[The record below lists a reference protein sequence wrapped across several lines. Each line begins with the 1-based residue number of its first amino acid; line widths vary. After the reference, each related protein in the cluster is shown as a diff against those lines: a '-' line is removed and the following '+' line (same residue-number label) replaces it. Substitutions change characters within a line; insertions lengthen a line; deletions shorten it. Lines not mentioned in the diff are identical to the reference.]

1 MIPIPSINQTFK
13 KMKKRTVLIL
23 LAVLFVSATAFIS
36 YQQDMKTEAAKH
48 PRIVSAIKELE
59 GAIDYM
65 EKAPDDFGGHK
76 AQAIADSKKAV
87 ISLRQALEYRAKTD
101 NKKK

>member
-1 MIPIPSINQTFK
+1 MA
-13 KMKKRTVLIL
+13 
-23 LAVLFVSATAFIS
+23 AVVFIVATAFVS
-36 YQQDMKTEAAKH
+36 YQQKAKTEASKH
-48 PRIVSAIKELE
+48 PKIESAIKELE

-65 EKAPDDFGGHK
+65 EKAPDNFGGFK

-87 ISLRQALEYRAKTD
+87 LSLKQALEYRAKED